1 MFMVNV
7 MNFPCGYCAG
17 TPVLTMIF
25 LFIFSVLLCFSQ
37 ALRNTISSTLISIT

>member
-25 LFIFSVLLCFSQ
+25 LICIFCICMFFSGIEEYN
-37 ALRNTISSTLISIT
+37 L